1 LEQQEIVQVT
11 KNPDSL
17 ELDFGGTRKGGK
29 VYFDSLNPEEAKQK
43 VSNMK
48 VIALHAESEL
58 TDFRKSVEAL
68 KE

>member
-1 LEQQEIVQVT
+1 LESQEVVQVA
-11 KNPDSL
+11 KAPDSL

-29 VYFDSLNPEEAKQK
+29 IYFDALNPEEAKQK

-48 VIALHAESEL
+48 VIALHAEAELSE
-58 TDFRKSVEAL
+58 FRRSAEAL